1 MAERPRHQPTS
12 RDVANA
18 AGVSQ
23 SAVSLVFSGKWQG
36 RVSESTAERIRH
48 VARALGYLPNLTA
61 RSLRLERTGTVLL
74 VVPTLANGFFAQLH
88 TGAAIAA
95 AGRDVSVVVCP
106 LEDEDSR
113 QQLPVMRQALD
124 GLLLCSSGTSR
135 PKEMWPDIPT
145 VLIDGSP
152 EGSGLVVNADVHG
165 GMSRLAEHLIGLG
178 HRHIGYLHATR
189 EAWTFSERLR
199 AVQSLV
205 RENGVQLSLELTP
218 LDSASARKAAQN
230 LLGRPRRPTALI
242 CEDDNVALAA
252 YQAAR
257 ALGLDVPA
265 DVSIAGFDDLPIAR
279 VLEPELTTVRIDAEA
294 LGRAAVTVLLDSMEG
309 GGPASA
315 PRIPATLQVR
325 RSTAAPSAA

>member
-1 MAERPRHQPTS
+1 MAGRPGHQATGK
-12 RDVANA
+12 DVADA

-23 SAVSLVFSGKWQG
+23 SAVSLVFSGKWEG
-36 RVSESTAERIRH
+36 RVAEATAERIRQ
-48 VARALGYLPNLTA
+48 VARALGYRPNLTA

-74 VVPTLANGFFAQLH
+74 AVPTIANGFFVQLH

-95 AGRDVSVVVCP
+95 AERGVSVVVCP

-113 QQLPVMRQALD
+113 QQLPILRQALD
-124 GLLLCSSGTSR
+124 GLLLCSTADSPHR
-135 PKEMWPDIPT
+135 QAWPDIPT
-145 VLIDGSP
+145 VLIDDAPLS
-152 EGSGLVVNADVHG
+152 SRLVVNADIYG
-165 GMSRLAEHLIGLG
+165 GMTRLVRHLVDLG

-199 AVQSLV
+199 AVQSVV
-205 RENGVQLSLELTP
+205 RASGVQLSLEMTP
-218 LDSASARKAAQN
+218 LDVGSVRKAAQS
-230 LLGRPRRPTALI
+230 LLGRQRRPTALI
-242 CEDDNVALAA
+242 CEDDNVALVA

-279 VLEPELTTVRIDAEA
+279 VLEPELTTVQVSADA
-294 LGRAAVTVLLDSMEG
+294 LGRAAVTALLDSMEG
-309 GGPASA
+309 TATVSV

-325 RSTAAPSAA
+325 RSTAPPPNA